1 MFSTNI
7 ICCTS
12 QVDAIE
18 NQLYLTMFEKEEKYN
33 FLSLMN
39 KKLFKD

>member
-1 MFSTNI
+1 MVSSNI

-12 QVDAIE
+12 SVYAIE
-18 NQLYLTMFEKEEKYN
+18 NQLYLTAFKKEDKYH

-39 KKLFKD
+39 KKIFKD